1 MVKNILKSALAFL
14 GAFFL
19 FAVLA
24 NGMNFLLIDS
34 LFAFSGYPRFP
45 ATPANPLYV
54 LFPLVFMFFSFP
66 ALTLISVQRQFSL
79 KKRFLLLLESHAFF
93 FFWQVLFWSAFCF
106 FTLHQAHVI
115 LQFLLGYS
123 PKIDASLTSIFMP
136 LILTRLLPVYAFFF
150 IWFSF
155 RTTLFLLKDE
165 ERKLSAPKEDND
177 NFSFS
182 LKEIER
188 AFTLADLGNVFF
200 LLLVLVIFL
209 PPDYAKYFP
218 KLCSLPV
225 IFLLCPLQYYIVH
238 LYRKEKRKSLLL
250 PGIFLQFFIL
260 GITLFLEDSTYQF
273 VFIAYFLIQALAYY
287 YFIRYGKDF
296 FTAQ

>member
-1 MVKNILKSALAFL
+1 MKIKGFIKIALMV
-14 GAFFL
+14 
-19 FAVLA
+19 
-24 NGMNFLLIDS
+24 LIVIMI
-34 LFAFSGYPRFP
+34 FS
-45 ATPANPLYV
+45 
-54 LFPLVFMFFSFP
+54 
-66 ALTLISVQRQFSL
+66 
-79 KKRFLLLLESHAFF
+79 
-93 FFWQVLFWSAFCF
+93 
-106 FTLHQAHVI
+106 
-115 LQFLLGYS
+115 
-123 PKIDASLTSIFMP
+123 SIA
-136 LILTRLLPVYAFFF
+136 YA
-150 IWFSF
+150 
-155 RTTLFLLKDE
+155 
-165 ERKLSAPKEDND
+165 DND

-200 LLLVLVIFL
+200 LLLVLVMFL

-260 GITLFLEDSTYQF
+260 GITLFLEDSTYQL

>member
-1 MVKNILKSALAFL
+1 M
-14 GAFFL
+14 
-19 FAVLA
+19 
-24 NGMNFLLIDS
+24 
-34 LFAFSGYPRFP
+34 
-45 ATPANPLYV
+45 
-54 LFPLVFMFFSFP
+54 
-66 ALTLISVQRQFSL
+66 
-79 KKRFLLLLESHAFF
+79 
-93 FFWQVLFWSAFCF
+93 
-106 FTLHQAHVI
+106 
-115 LQFLLGYS
+115 
-123 PKIDASLTSIFMP
+123 
-136 LILTRLLPVYAFFF
+136 
-150 IWFSF
+150 
-155 RTTLFLLKDE
+155 
-165 ERKLSAPKEDND
+165 PKEDND

-188 AFTLADLGNVFF
+188 AFTLADFGNVFF
-200 LLLVLVIFL
+200 LLLVLVMFL

-260 GITLFLEDSTYQF
+260 GITLFLEDSTYQL

-296 FTAQ
+296 SQRSDMGLTIWRKQRTSPPPFHIREKKFPIPFASIGLKPSACV